1 MKQCAKKSTTKQL
14 SESWSQKPLHGK
26 YPLRCQQA
34 DVDQTATHQWLRSL
48 GLKAETEGFILAV
61 QDQSLFMRNYQAN
74 ILRNGACD
82 KCRFCDNY
90 TETVDHLV
98 SGCPVLAPKEY
109 KNRHDRVGQNVHLK
123 ICKSYKMETCEH
135 WYEHKPQPVVEG
147 DNVILLW
154 DFPIRTDRTIQA
166 NRPDIIVKDFKEK
179 TCLLI
184 DMSIPTDQ
192 NISAKEFDKI
202 SKYKDLEIEIQRMWK
217 LRTST
222 VPVIVGALGMIKKRL
237 SETS

>member
-1 MKQCAKKSTTKQL
+1 M
-14 SESWSQKPLHGK
+14 
-26 YPLRCQQA
+26 
-34 DVDQTATHQWLRSL
+34 

-61 QDQSLFMRNYQAN
+61 QDQSLFTRNYQAN
-74 ILRNGACD
+74 ILRNGASD

-109 KNRHDRVGQNVHLK
+109 KNRHNRVGQNVHLK

-147 DNVILLW
+147 DNVTLLW

-202 SKYKDLEIEIQRMWK
+202 SKYKDRNRNRNTKNVEAKNEYCPSNCWSPRHDKKKGCQKHLDTIPGEPQLKEIQK
-217 LRTST
+217 IIVKSTAHILRK
-222 VPVIVGALGMIKKRL
+222 ALSI
-237 SETS
+237 